1 VGQGFQGPFF
11 PLQCKHKFRIKA
23 YNLTTGNQGTI
34 SKTMTVSDKP
44 RSEQFALSKGL
55 FKIFH
60 LLKEH
65 DHPKGKIEQ
74 TTVQKMQTSNISQKD
89 HKASVP
95 TEKHQH
101 NQQKRLQGAWK
112 N

>member
-1 VGQGFQGPFF
+1 M
-11 PLQCKHKFRIKA
+11 K
-23 YNLTTGNQGTI
+23 
-34 SKTMTVSDKP
+34 VSDKP

-55 FKIFH
+55 FKIFY

-74 TTVQKMQTSNISQKD
+74 TTVQKKQTSNISQKD

-95 TEKHQH
+95 TGNTNTISKKGCKGHGRTE
-101 NQQKRLQGAWK
+101 QGY
-112 N
+112 

>member
-1 VGQGFQGPFF
+1 
-11 PLQCKHKFRIKA
+11 
-23 YNLTTGNQGTI
+23 
-34 SKTMTVSDKP
+34 MTVLDKP

-74 TTVQKMQTSNISQKD
+74 ITVQKKQTSNISQKD
-89 HKASVP
+89 HNASVP
-95 TEKHQH
+95 RGKHQH